1 MEENK
6 ENETQEIQVK
16 EENKGIDSADSS
28 QIYQQSYRPSQSN
41 NTNNFHQN
49 NDYNHDYVNFD
60 DRNYNNQPQRSNQST
75 GQSKKSMGALLC
87 LVLGFIGLVIGMCMY
102 DSKSYERETF
112 VQGWLTCFFVELGA
126 CVILFFILLIVQ
138 FSISY

>member
-6 ENETQEIQVK
+6 EDETQEIQAR

-28 QIYQQSYRPSQSN
+28 QSYQQSYRPSQSN
-41 NTNNFHQN
+41 NTNNFPQN
-49 NDYNHDYVNFD
+49 NDYNRDYVNFN

-75 GQSKKSMGALLC
+75 GQSKKGMGALLC

-126 CVILFFILLIVQ
+126 GAILFFILLIVRL
-138 FSISY
+138 SISY

>member
-28 QIYQQSYRPSQSN
+28 QSYQQSYRPSQSN

-49 NDYNHDYVNFD
+49 NDYNRDYVNFD

-75 GQSKKSMGALLC
+75 GQSKKGMGALLC

-126 CVILFFILLIVQ
+126 GAILFFILLIVRL
-138 FSISY
+138 SISY